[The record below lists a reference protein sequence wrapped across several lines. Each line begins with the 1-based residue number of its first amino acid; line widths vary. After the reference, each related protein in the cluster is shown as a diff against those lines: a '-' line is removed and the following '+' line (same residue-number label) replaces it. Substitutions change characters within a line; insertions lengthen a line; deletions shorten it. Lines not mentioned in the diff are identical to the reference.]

1 MLLQLEQECLDIYR
15 RKVEKTRKYKADLH
29 QQLAEAETEIAG
41 IASALG
47 EGFSSFSRV
56 GFCGIMGFIFLKF
69 LFHIQSGFYYNFHF
83 NLLSWIIYLLIVSVG
98 EGKGHP
104 QGASRCHKTHS

>member
-15 RKVEKTRKYKADLH
+15 RKVERTRKYKADLL

-56 GFCGIMGFIFLKF
+56 GSC
-69 LFHIQSGFYYNFHF
+69 S
-83 NLLSWIIYLLIVSVG
+83 IISFFFSLQL
-98 EGKGHP
+98 P
-104 QGASRCHKTHS
+104 F

>member
-56 GFCGIMGFIFLKF
+56 GSCSTMGFFDRLQIVVSYAKW
-69 LFHIQSGFYYNFHF
+69 
-83 NLLSWIIYLLIVSVG
+83 LLLQL
-98 EGKGHP
+98 P
-104 QGASRCHKTHS
+104 F